1 MTFAAARETRQI
13 TKALAA
19 KLSGK
24 QRGEDRTVRRDSYD
38 VDDKRAN
45 VWRPIGD
52 GTVGGAMDWRDSF
65 LQTAREYDDRH
76 RGDRGVRPLGWTG
89 IRVLEM
95 LLGVRGVPICFKTG
109 RLEPAIDT
117 LARIGRL
124 SRTTVIRALAR
135 LKQHNFL
142 RWVRRSQKTD
152 RKGEFAPQ
160 RVQITNAYFFD
171 IGSLP
176 KNVRQRFRDL
186 MSRRAQRR
194 AAHATRQHSTPPLP
208 AAPPPVPSSPA
219 LRDALARLGAQ
230 VESASTPKGQYPAQ
244 GVR

>member
-1 MTFAAARETRQI
+1 MTFVAAREAHQL
-13 TKALAA
+13 TKAFTA

-24 QRGEDRTVRRDSYD
+24 RRGDDRTVRRDSYD
-38 VDDKRAN
+38 VDDRRAN

-52 GTVGGAMDWRDSF
+52 GTVAGAMDWRDSL
-65 LQTAREYDDRH
+65 LQTAREYDDHH
-76 RGDRGVRPLGWTG
+76 RGDRGVRPLGWTA
-89 IRVLEM
+89 IRILEI

-117 LARIGRL
+117 MARIARF

-135 LKQHNFL
+135 LKEHNFL

-160 RVQITNAYFFD
+160 RVQVTNAYFFD
-171 IGSLP
+171 IAALP
-176 KNVRQRFRDL
+176 RNVRQRFRYL
-186 MSRRAQRR
+186 LNRRQQRR
-194 AAHATRQHSTPPLP
+194 AAD
-208 AAPPPVPSSPA
+208 AARMQSPPPSPPPPPQAPSTPA
-219 LRDALARLGAQ
+219 LRDALARLGAR
-230 VESASTPKGQYPAQ
+230 VESASTPNGQYPAQ

>member
-1 MTFAAARETRQI
+1 MTFVAAREARQI
-13 TKALAA
+13 AKAFTA
-19 KLSGK
+19 KLTGK

-52 GTVGGAMDWRDSF
+52 GTVAGAMDFRDAL
-65 LQTAREYDDRH
+65 LQTAREYDDHH
-76 RGDRGVRPLGWTG
+76 RGDRGVRPLGWTA
-89 IRVLEM
+89 IRVLEI

-117 LARIGRL
+117 VANIARL
-124 SRTTVIRALAR
+124 SRTTVIKALAR
-135 LKQHNFL
+135 LKAHNFL
-142 RWVRRSQKTD
+142 KWVRRSQKTD

-160 RVQITNAYFFD
+160 RVQVTNAYFFD

-186 MSRRAQRR
+186 LSRRTQRR
-194 AAHATRQHSTPPLP
+194 AAHAARMQSAPPLP
-208 AAPPPVPSSPA
+208 PAPPPSPSSPD
-219 LRDALARLGAQ
+219 LRDALARLGAR
-230 VESASTPKGQYPAQ
+230 VESASTPNGQYPAQ
-244 GVR
+244 GVQ